1 MALLLAAATTA
12 GVALASS
19 GALLAHVD
27 RRPAVVPPSSSAS
40 DLDVPVDGTADR
52 DDALPAAHREDEGA
66 PVERETARGADVSGA
81 GAPEQQAGAWRALW
95 WIPVVSVGVAVVLAY
110 LWATPD
116 LELVYQV
123 RVVLFLSFLPAL
135 AVIDHRERIVPNQI
149 LLVLLALRV
158 PLWIWEALVDVD
170 VFLATLRAEAA
181 MALVIFGFFFLMRAV
196 HRGGLGMGDVKL
208 FALMPLFLGT
218 QLALSAILGALVAAF
233 AFAVWSLATRRK
245 GRKDTF
251 AMVPAIAVGAILAVL
266 AVSIRG
272 AL

>member
-1 MALLLAAATTA
+1 MAPVLAVTATA
-12 GVALASS
+12 LVALASS
-19 GALLAHVD
+19 AGLLAHLE
-27 RRPAVVPPSSSAS
+27 RRPAPPARLEPARSAPEP
-40 DLDVPVDGTADR
+40 D
-52 DDALPAAHREDEGA
+52 
-66 PVERETARGADVSGA
+66 
-81 GAPEQQAGAWRALW
+81 GAPEEPRLPDPDAAEPATGAGSVATAAPDVPPGPGALGWRSLW
-95 WIPVVSVGVAVVLAY
+95 WVPAVSVSLAVVLAL
-110 LWATPD
+110 LWRTPD

-218 QLALSAILGALVAAF
+218 QLALSAILGSLVAAF